1 MPEAPGT
8 LWWRAL
14 ALIVWLFA
22 VAAIFLPFA
31 SDTSPWDAL
40 TFRVPGNQGNW
51 WHFLIGLP
59 FFLALPMIWLRFQA
73 LRSQPVSSL
82 AGRGWICYASGVCVL
97 GTLLV
102 ELPFLLHLAGT
113 SEWQRL
119 VVLGLGVGSMLASGA
134 LLFLCYRGLSPAR
147 ACLVAVNTAYLGNAA
162 LCLIVYSPGIGHLA
176 ANPGWPVT
184 LAVLC
189 FVVPE
194 QLWIFVRSRVRLR
207 GIDSESIA

>member
-1 MPEAPGT
+1 MAFPHWLAIRPGAADD
-8 LWWRAL
+8 LVA
-14 ALIVWLFA
+14 ISGIA
-22 VAAIFLPFA
+22 VATRIELGRQRLDLLCLGRLCSGDP
-31 SDTSPWDAL
+31 
-40 TFRVPGNQGNW
+40 
-51 WHFLIGLP
+51 
-59 FFLALPMIWLRFQA
+59 
-73 LRSQPVSSL
+73 
-82 AGRGWICYASGVCVL
+82 AG
-97 GTLLV
+97 

-147 ACLVAVNTAYLGNAA
+147 VCLVAVNTAYLGNAA